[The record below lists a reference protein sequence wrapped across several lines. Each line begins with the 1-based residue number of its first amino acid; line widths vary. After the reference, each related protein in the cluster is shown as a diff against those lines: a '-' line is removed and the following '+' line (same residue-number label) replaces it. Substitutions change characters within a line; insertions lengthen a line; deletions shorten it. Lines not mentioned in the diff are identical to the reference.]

1 MPTCHKRG
9 RGEYCKILPGKVCV
23 WNMAFGVLVLV
34 LYPPSLPSPLPPK
47 LKFAAMQSG
56 AALVFC
62 NLFFIWRV
70 CVESWR
76 MLRRGVLFVEGE

>member
-1 MPTCHKRG
+1 MATCHKRG
-9 RGEYCKILPGKVCV
+9 CVDPGKVCV
-23 WNMAFGVLVLV
+23 WNVWRLVLV
-34 LYPPSLPSPLPPK
+34 LHPPSLPSPLPPK

-76 MLRRGVLFVEGE
+76 MLRKGALFVEGE